1 MSDTVAQEPLEGLDD
16 TANAS
21 GGSRRLL
28 MLVAG
33 GAAVL
38 VLALAVYFLFLSGGE
53 DEVAGPAAP
62 VPAPTAPEKAG
73 KGDKDKG
80 GSDVPKEVDQD
91 FAVGRDPFQPLAV
104 EAVVED
110 TAVTEDTGSGGTGT
124 DNTGTNPVTDP
135 GTPAPAPAVAPQP
148 APTVEPTT
156 TYQVKLISVD
166 QVKEKATIA
175 VDGKRYVVAVQVT
188 FPNTKTGPFQ
198 LTGVGERPSGKDT
211 ATVVFGSDAP
221 VELVQRDKVTFE
233 N

>member
-1 MSDTVAQEPLEGLDD
+1 MSDTIAHEPLEGLDD

-38 VLALAVYFLFLSGGE
+38 VLALAVYFLFLSGGDE
-53 DEVAGPAAP
+53 EVAGPAAP
-62 VPAPTAPEKAG
+62 LPAPTAPEKTG
-73 KGDKDKG
+73 KADKDKA
-80 GSDVPKEVDQD
+80 GSDVPKEVDED

-104 EAVVED
+104 EAIVEEQ
-110 TAVTEDTGSGGTGT
+110 TAADAGDTGTSNTGT
-124 DNTGTNPVTDP
+124 DPVTDP
-135 GTPAPAPAVAPQP
+135 GTPAPAPTVAPQP

-166 QVKEKATIA
+166 LVKEKATID
-175 VDGKRYVVAVQVT
+175 VDGKRYVVAVQVM

>member
-1 MSDTVAQEPLEGLDD
+1 MSDTVAHEPLEGLDD

-53 DEVAGPAAP
+53 EEVAGPAAP

-80 GSDVPKEVDQD
+80 GSDVPKEIDKD

-110 TAVTEDTGSGGTGT
+110 TAVTDDTVTGTGT
-124 DNTGTNPVTDP
+124 DPVADP
-135 GTPAPAPAVAPQP
+135 GTPAPAPTVAPQP
-148 APTVEPTT
+148 APTVDPTT

-166 QVKEKATIA
+166 LVKEKATIA

-188 FPNTKTGPFQ
+188 FPSTKTGPFQ
-198 LTGVGERPSGKDT
+198 LTSVGERPSGKDT
-211 ATVVFGSDAP
+211 ATVVFGADAP
-221 VELVQRDKVTFE
+221 VELVQGDKVTFE

>member
-21 GGSRRLL
+21 GSSRRLL

-53 DEVAGPAAP
+53 EEVAGPAAP
-62 VPAPTAPEKAG
+62 APAPTAPEKVG
-73 KGDKDKG
+73 KGDNDKG
-80 GSDVPKEVDQD
+80 GSDVPKEVDED

-104 EAVVED
+104 EAIVED
-110 TAVTEDTGSGGTGT
+110 PAVTDDAGSAGTG
-124 DNTGTNPVTDP
+124 PVSDP

-198 LTGVGERPSGKDT
+198 LTSVGERPSGKDT

>member
-1 MSDTVAQEPLEGLDD
+1 MSDTIAQEPLEGLDD

-38 VLALAVYFLFLSGGE
+38 VLALAVYFLFLSGGDE
-53 DEVAGPAAP
+53 EVAGPAAP
-62 VPAPTAPEKAG
+62 VPAPTAPEKTG
-73 KGDKDKG
+73 KGDKDKA
-80 GSDVPKEVDQD
+80 GSDVPKEVDED

-104 EAVVED
+104 EAIVEEEP
-110 TAVTEDTGSGGTGT
+110 AVTDTGDTGTSNTGT
-124 DNTGTNPVTDP
+124 DPVTDP

-221 VELVQRDKVTFE
+221 VELVQRDMVTFE